1 MHNKKKIICFI
12 IVLYLFVVILVLF
25 VIIHKFTNKM
35 LIEQN
40 NLYSLVK
47 FNLYFGFGNKV
58 LPFLSLTTKR
68 VCHHSSDYA
77 E

>member
-1 MHNKKKIICFI
+1 MHNKKMIICFI
-12 IVLYLFVVILVLF
+12 IVLYLF

-40 NLYSLVK
+40 NLYSLVN
-47 FNLYFGFGNKV
+47 FNLYFVFGNKV

-68 VCHHSSDYA
+68 ACHKS
-77 E
+77 

>member
-1 MHNKKKIICFI
+1 MIICFI
-12 IVLYLFVVILVLF
+12 IVLYLF

-40 NLYSLVK
+40 NLYSLVN
-47 FNLYFGFGNKV
+47 FNLYFVFGNKV

-68 VCHHSSDYA
+68 ACHKS
-77 E
+77 